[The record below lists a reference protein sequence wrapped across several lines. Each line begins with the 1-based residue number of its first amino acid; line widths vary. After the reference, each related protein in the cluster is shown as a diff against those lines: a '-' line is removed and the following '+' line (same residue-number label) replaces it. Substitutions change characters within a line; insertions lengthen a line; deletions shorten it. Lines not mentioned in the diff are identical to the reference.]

1 MAPLLEAR
9 GLTKRFGGVTALDG
23 LDLPI
28 EPGDVIGVMGPNG
41 AGKSTLL
48 KTLLGEIRPDAG
60 DVLLD
65 GRSVLGWPTHRIA
78 RSGVALANQVP
89 RPFLRLTVEQNV
101 RVGTL
106 AGGDR
111 MRDLDV
117 LDLCGLGDKAHR
129 PAGTL
134 GLLDL
139 KRLEMA
145 RALSLHPRVLF
156 LDEVG
161 AGLVAHETEQ
171 MIDIVRKVHA
181 EGVALMVVEHVEAV
195 IRELAQRIIVI
206 DWGKVIARGTPEEV
220 AADPTVRSIYLGEG
234 GTPTRPQD
242 GRRRDTG
249 QAPLLE
255 LDGLT
260 ARYGKAV
267 ALDGVS
273 LRVQPG
279 EVVSVLGAN
288 GAGKTT
294 MTRVITGL
302 LPAASGE
309 VRMSGTVLNTLPAH
323 RRLAH
328 GIACCPEGRRIF
340 GELTVH
346 ENLMLGG
353 FTRTSAERAARAD
366 ELCAL
371 FPILAERRTQRAGTL
386 SGGQQ
391 QLLAMARAL
400 MSKPRLLILD
410 EASLGLSPVAVDTV
424 FGAIAAIREAGT
436 SVLLIEQNAHRS
448 LAIADHAYVLDR
460 GRITYEGPAR
470 ELDDP
475 ERLSEAYFGAAR

>member
-1 MAPLLEAR
+1 MTPLLEAR

-23 LDLPI
+23 LDLSI
-28 EPGDVIGVMGPNG
+28 EPDDVVGVIGPNG

-48 KTLLGEIRPDAG
+48 KTFLGEVRPDSG

-65 GRSVLGWPTHRIA
+65 GRSVRGWPTHRIA
-78 RSGVALANQVP
+78 RSGVALAYQVP
-89 RPFLRLTVEQNV
+89 RPFLRLTVAQNV
-101 RVGTL
+101 RVGAL
-106 AGGDR
+106 ASGDR
-111 MRDLDV
+111 MRDFDV
-117 LDLCGLGDKAHR
+117 LELCGLGDKASR

-171 MIDIVRKVHA
+171 MIEIVRRVHTA
-181 EGVALMVVEHVEAV
+181 GVALVIVEHVEAV
-195 IRELAQRIIVI
+195 IRELAQRVVVI
-206 DWGKVIARGTPEEV
+206 DWGKVVARGTPEAV

-234 GTPTRPQD
+234 STPGRPQ
-242 GRRRDTG
+242 GVPGPRRTEV
-249 QAPLLE
+249 PLLE
-255 LDGLT
+255 LDRVR
-260 ARYGKAV
+260 ASYGKAV

-279 EVVSVLGAN
+279 EVVAVLGAN

-302 LPAASGE
+302 LPAASGK
-309 VRMSGTVLNTLPAH
+309 VRVSGTVINALPPH

-340 GELTVH
+340 GDLTVH
-346 ENLMLGG
+346 DNLMLGG
-353 FTRTSAERAARAD
+353 FTVANAERAARAD
-366 ELCAL
+366 ELCTL
-371 FPILAERRTQRAGTL
+371 FPILAERRTQRAGSL

-400 MSKPRLLILD
+400 MSQPRLLILD

-424 FGAIAAIREAGT
+424 YEAIARIRDSGT

-448 LAIADHAYVLDR
+448 LSIADHAYVLDR
-460 GRITYEGPAR
+460 GRITYEGSPR
-470 ELDDP
+470 DLDDP
-475 ERLSEAYFGAAR
+475 QLLSAAYFGKPH